1 MSGRARAGTVIA
13 VVLLAA
19 NLRPAVVAVSPLL
32 SGIRADTG
40 LSSPAAALLTTLP
53 VLCFG
58 LLAPL
63 APMLAR
69 RIGLVPALMVVLGT
83 MTAGSLLRLPEPMAL
98 LFAGT
103 VVAGA
108 AVACGNVLLPVLVK
122 REFPD
127 GAGTMMGVYSVSL
140 STGAAIAAGTAVPLL
155 TMLGGDWRPALALW
169 AVPPAV
175 ALIVWFPLL
184 RRRAAGTAGPSP
196 RIGTALWRTP
206 LAWAVTLFMGT
217 QSLVYYATV
226 AWLPEILMA
235 SGSSQERAGY
245 ALSVFNLVG
254 IAGSLAFTVT
264 VGRTRRQIG
273 YACAGAVLYAIG
285 FGGLLFVTAGPL
297 DFLWAALLGLAQG
310 TTISLALALILLR
323 MPDAEHAARMSGMAQ
338 GVGYLLAAAGP
349 VLAGAVHDAT
359 GGWSWP
365 LLLLGVML
373 VPMAA
378 AGAVAGRDVVLHVD
392 SDVDAHHRE
401 TGVRQ

>member
-1 MSGRARAGTVIA
+1 MRVVSGRAARAGVTVA

-69 RIGLVPALMVVLGT
+69 RIGLVPALVAVLVAMIT
-83 MTAGSLLRLPEPMAL
+83 GSLLRLPDPMVL

-127 GAGTMMGVYSVSL
+127 RAGTMMGVYSVAL

-155 TMLGGDWRPALALW
+155 TLLDGWRPALALW

-175 ALIVWFPLL
+175 ALIVWLPLL
-184 RRRAAGTAGPSP
+184 RRRSTQTRPDTHKNTISLRG
-196 RIGTALWRTP
+196 TP
-206 LAWAVTLFMGT
+206 LAWAVTAFMGT

-264 VGRTRRQIG
+264 VGRTKRQIG
-273 YACAGAVLYAIG
+273 YAVVSAVFYAAG
-285 FGGLLFVTAGPL
+285 FGGLLCAAAGPL
-297 DFLWAALLGLAQG
+297 DFVWAALLGLAQG

-338 GVGYLLAAAGP
+338 GVGYVLAAAGP
-349 VLAGAVHDAT
+349 VLVGIVHDTT

-365 LLLLGVML
+365 LLLLGAML
-373 VPMAA
+373 VPMTA
-378 AGAVAGRDVVLHVD
+378 AGVVAGRDVVL
-392 SDVDAHHRE
+392 SR
-401 TGVRQ
+401 T